1 MVQSIGIDVSKGK
14 LDVGLINLNQTTS
27 NLQCGNDHHSIPSL
41 VKTLQAY
48 QDIEDIPI
56 VIEAT
61 GGYHYGITFALIE
74 KGFKKVFVINP
85 IITKKTLVITD

>member
-14 LDVGLINLNQTTS
+14 LDLGLIHSDHTTENLRF
-27 NLQCGNDHHSIPSL
+27 GNDHQGIPRL
-41 VKTLQAY
+41 VKVLRSY
-48 QDIEDIPI
+48 QEIEDTPI

-74 KGFKKVFVINP
+74 KGLKKVFIMVWEN
-85 IITKKTLVITD
+85 